1 MKTLKEILEAL
12 PSNIRTPIYEALLKL
27 KEDIFTATY
36 KGVEERL
43 AKLEHAVTELVEA
56 QRSTERTL
64 AELIEAQKKNELH
77 LAELEKAI
85 NELTEAQKVNELRF
99 TELEKAVKEL
109 AEVQKRNELRFAG
122 LEKTINKLTEAQ
134 KRNELR
140 FVELEKAVKELTEA
154 QIRTEERVR
163 ELAQAQKK
171 TEEEIKL
178 LAEGLSGVRQEVGGL
193 SRTISYA
200 FENEAFRMLPKVLKE
215 KYNVELK
222 EKFIR
227 AEIGGKE
234 INIFGKGKK
243 DGEDVLIVGEA
254 KLRISEWREFG
265 EVCGK
270 LNEKVNAVLKEYG
283 EQNIIKIIVTHFAR
297 TRFVEEARKENII
310 VIQSFEW

>member
-12 PSNIRTPIYEALLKL
+12 PSDIRTPIYEALLKL

-43 AKLEHAVTELVEA
+43 TKLEHAVTELVEA

-64 AELIEAQKKNELH
+64 AELIEAQKRNESH
-77 LAELEKAI
+77 LGELEKAI
-85 NELTEAQKVNELRF
+85 NELTEAQKRNELRF
-99 TELEKAVKEL
+99 TELERAV
-109 AEVQKRNELRFAG
+109 
-122 LEKTINKLTEAQ
+122 NK
-134 KRNELR
+134 
-140 FVELEKAVKELTEA
+140 LTEA
-154 QIRTEERVR
+154 QIRTEERVK
-163 ELAQAQKK
+163 ELAQAQKR
-171 TEEEIKL
+171 TEEEIRL
-178 LAEGLSGVRQEVGGL
+178 LAEGLSGLRQEIGGL

-227 AEIGGKE
+227 AEISGKE

-265 EVCGK
+265 EVCGE

-283 EQNIIKIIVTHFAR
+283 EQNIIKIIITHFAR
-297 TRFVEEARKENII
+297 TRFIEEARKENII
-310 VIQSFEW
+310 VVQSFEW

>member
-12 PSNIRTPIYEALLKL
+12 PSDIRTPIYEALLKL

-43 AKLEHAVTELVEA
+43 TKLEHAVTELVEA

-64 AELIEAQKKNELH
+64 AELIEAQKRNESH
-77 LAELEKAI
+77 LGELEKAI
-85 NELTEAQKVNELRF
+85 NELTEAQKRNELRF
-99 TELEKAVKEL
+99 TELERAV
-109 AEVQKRNELRFAG
+109 
-122 LEKTINKLTEAQ
+122 NK
-134 KRNELR
+134 
-140 FVELEKAVKELTEA
+140 LTEA
-154 QIRTEERVR
+154 QIRTEERVK
-163 ELAQAQKK
+163 ELAQAQKR
-171 TEEEIKL
+171 TEEEIRL
-178 LAEGLSGVRQEVGGL
+178 LAEGLSGLRQEIGGL

-265 EVCGK
+265 EVCGE

-283 EQNIIKIIVTHFAR
+283 EQNIIKIIITHFAR
-297 TRFVEEARKENII
+297 TRFIEEARKENII
-310 VIQSFEW
+310 VVQSFEW